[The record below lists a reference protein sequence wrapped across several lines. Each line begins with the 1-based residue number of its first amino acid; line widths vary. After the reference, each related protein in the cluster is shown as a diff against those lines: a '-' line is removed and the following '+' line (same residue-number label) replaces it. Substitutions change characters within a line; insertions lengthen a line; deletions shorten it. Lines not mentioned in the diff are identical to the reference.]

1 MKLDPQRRQGCAALR
16 HKSIT
21 NLPQH
26 PQQLKCLTERKRKQA
41 SEYFRNLCGIF
52 DIGNVESHIVN
63 VIVTTNW
70 LHAAQSFSR
79 S

>member
-26 PQQLKCLTERKRKQA
+26 PQQLKCLTERKRNET
-41 SEYFRNLCGIF
+41 SEYIRNLCEIIDVGS
-52 DIGNVESHIVN
+52 VESYTGLIS
-63 VIVTTNW
+63 
-70 LHAAQSFSR
+70 LSK
-79 S
+79 